1 MRDEFIR
8 AACAPRDG
16 GHASGTLDRANAL
29 LATLPTLAASDIAV
43 AAILGDSEAIA
54 AQLAADPA
62 SANAPSAP
70 FDWDP
75 LTHLCFSR
83 YLRLDASRANDFLES
98 ARLLLHAGADAN
110 TGFVEPEHEPEPTFE
125 SALYGA
131 AGIAHHEGLTRLL
144 LQHGANPNDEEAVY
158 HAPEGWDL
166 GAFRALLETGELTP
180 DSLTMMLL
188 RKSDWHDIEGMRL
201 ALEHGAEPN
210 RRSRWNTSPLAHAI
224 RSDNDTDCVALLLDH
239 GADPTQTEGPMTPVA
254 MAAWAGRS
262 DLLTLFAQR
271 EFSVALEGV
280 NALIAAC
287 AQCNAPRVQA
297 LAEATP
303 AHVRELLAHSAD
315 LLMRF
320 AGVGNTC
327 GVAHLLDLGA
337 DASVPH
343 AKGFGYFG
351 IAPQSTPLH
360 VAAWRARH
368 DTVRLLLQRG
378 AAVDVTDGAG
388 RTPLALAVRAC
399 VDSYWTERR
408 APESVS
414 ALLAAGANVGS
425 ATYPCGYADVDAV
438 LQAHGAGA
446 STR

>member
-16 GHASGTLDRANAL
+16 GHSGGTLDRANEL
-29 LATLPTLAASDIAV
+29 LEMLPAPAVNDICVAS
-43 AAILGDSEAIA
+43 ILGDSTVIA
-54 AQLAADPA
+54 ANLARDPA
-62 SANAPSAP
+62 SATATCAP
-70 FDWDP
+70 FGWDP
-75 LTHLCFSR
+75 LTYLCFSR
-83 YLRLDASRANDFLES
+83 YLRLDAARADAFLES

-110 TGFVEPEHEPEPTFE
+110 TGFFEPGHEPEPTFE
-125 SALYGA
+125 SVLYGA
-131 AGIAHHEGLTRLL
+131 AGIAHNESLTRLL
-144 LQHGANPNDEEAVY
+144 LQHGANPNDEEVVY

-166 GAFRALLETGELTP
+166 GAFRAVLESGELTP

-188 RKSDWHDIEGMRL
+188 RKIDWHDIEGMRL
-201 ALEHGAEPN
+201 TLQHGADPT

-224 RSDNDTDCVALLLDH
+224 RSDNDVDCVALLLDH
-239 GADPTQTEGPMTPVA
+239 GADPTAPEEPRTPVA

-271 EFSVALEGV
+271 GFSIALDGV

-297 LAEATP
+297 LAAAEP
-303 AHVRELLAHSAD
+303 AHVTELLSHSAE

-337 DASVPH
+337 DVSTPH
-343 AKGFGYFG
+343 PLGFGYFG

-360 VAAWRARH
+360 VASWRARH
-368 DTVRLLLQRG
+368 DTLRLLLQRG
-378 AAVDVTDGAG
+378 APLDVPDGAG
-388 RTPLALAVRAC
+388 QTPLALAVRAC

-408 APESVS
+408 SPASVS
-414 ALLAAGANVGS
+414 ALLSAGASVSS
-425 ATYPCGYADVDAV
+425 ARYPCGYAEVDAV
-438 LQAHGAGA
+438 LLAHGAVA
-446 STR
+446 S